1 MHWLNCS
8 ISNKY
13 YEHVLNVWK
22 AFKMNSMKDYYDSNL
37 KVVVLWLACMF
48 GTFRKESINS
58 LELDPAHYLST
69 PGYSW
74 DAILRLKGV
83 NLKLISDIE
92 KYQIVESTARGG
104 VYMICKGYA
113 QVNNKFLKS
122 YSANK
127 STSLTIQINTNN
139 LYGYSMMQLLPTK
152 ILYWVS
158 SKDLNSPKGCFVDV
172 NFDYPH

>member
-1 MHWLNCS
+1 
-8 ISNKY
+8 
-13 YEHVLNVWK
+13 
-22 AFKMNSMKDYYDSNL
+22 
-37 KVVVLWLACMF
+37 MF

-152 ILYWVS
+152 ILY
-158 SKDLNSPKGCFVDV
+158 
-172 NFDYPH
+172 